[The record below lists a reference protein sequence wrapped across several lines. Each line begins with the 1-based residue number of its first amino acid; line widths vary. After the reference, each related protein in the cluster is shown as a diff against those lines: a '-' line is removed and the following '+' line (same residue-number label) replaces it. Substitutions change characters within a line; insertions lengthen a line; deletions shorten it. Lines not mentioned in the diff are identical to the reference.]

1 MMKKLLLF
9 VLDGLGDRP
18 NSLLNGETPLQAAYR
33 PNLNALVRAGLGGM
47 MYPVRKGLVCG
58 SDTSHLSLLGYD
70 PDKVYTGRGPFEAMG
85 LGIVAEPGD
94 IAFRA
99 NFATRSGDGVIVD
112 RRAGRDIPESG
123 SLAKKISFSMNGAEF
138 IVKEGVEHRAALVI
152 RGKGLSPE
160 ISDSDPH
167 EQGKAPRK
175 VQPLDESA
183 RHTADLVNE
192 YLDRVRTILDSSPEN
207 ADRESRGK
215 PAANEL
221 LLRGA
226 GITPR
231 LQPFGEKYGLKGA
244 CLAGIPLITGIGNLA
259 GLDLLKHAGATGRV
273 DTDYNGIVKA
283 AVRALS
289 SHDFVIVNI
298 KAPDIAGHDGDPLL
312 KKDVIEK
319 IDAALGQ
326 LVDLGDS
333 VVTCVT
339 GDHSTPCSSMEHS
352 GDPVPILFSTGGMR
366 RNNVRQFDEVNCCAT
381 GFNLLSG
388 DVMTMLLQLSDRLEK
403 YGA

>member
-231 LQPFGEKYGLKGA
+231 LQPFAEKYGLKGA

-259 GLDLLKHAGATGRV
+259 GLDLLKHLGATGRV

-319 IDAALGQ
+319 IDAALGP

-366 RNNVRQFDEVNCCAT
+366 RNNVRQFDEVNCSLR

-388 DVMTMLLQLSDRLEK
+388 NVMTMLLQLSDRLEK

>member
-18 NSLLNGETPLQAAYR
+18 NPRLNGETPLQAAYR
-33 PNLNALVRAGLGGM
+33 PNLNALVSSGLGGL

-70 PDKVYTGRGPFEAMG
+70 PEAVYTGRGPFEAMG
-85 LGIVAEPGD
+85 LGIIAEPGD

-99 NFATRSGDGVIVD
+99 NFATRSREGIIVD

-123 SLAKKISFSMNGAEF
+123 SLSKKISFTMKGTQF
-138 IVKEGVEHRAALVI
+138 IVKEGVEHRAALVV
-152 RGKGLSPE
+152 RGKDLSPE

-167 EQGKAPRK
+167 EQGRPAMKIK
-175 VQPLDESA
+175 PLSNDAE
-183 RHTADLVNE
+183 HTADILNE
-192 YLDRVRTILDSSPEN
+192 YLDRIRDILDTSPEN
-207 ADRESRGK
+207 MDRESRGK
-215 PAANEL
+215 PPANEL

-231 LQPFGEKYGLKGA
+231 LEPFNKRYGLNGA

-259 GLDLLKHAGATGRV
+259 GLHLLKHPGATGRV
-273 DTDYNGIVKA
+273 DTDYRGKVRE
-283 AVRALS
+283 AVRALDV
-289 SHDFVIVNI
+289 HDFVLVNI

-312 KKDVIEK
+312 KRDVIEK
-319 IDAALGQ
+319 IDDAMGQ
-326 LVDLGDS
+326 VIGISDDT
-333 VVTCVT
+333 VICVT
-339 GDHSTPCSSMEHS
+339 GDHSTPCTTKEHS
-352 GDPVPILFSTGGMR
+352 GDPVPILFSGNGMR
-366 RNNVRQFDEVNCCAT
+366 RNGVRRFDEVNCVLS
-381 GFNLLSG
+381 GFELLSG
-388 DVMTMLLQLSDRLEK
+388 DVMTMMLQLSDKLEK

>member
-18 NSLLNGETPLQAAYR
+18 NPILNGETPLQAAYR
-33 PNLNALVRAGLGGM
+33 PNLNALVSTGLGGM

-70 PDKVYTGRGPFEAMG
+70 PEKVYTGRGPFEAMG

-99 NFATRSGDGVIVD
+99 NFATRNREGIIID

-123 SLAKKISFSMNGAEF
+123 SLARKISFSMNGVDF

-152 RGKGLSPE
+152 RGKGLSAE
-160 ISDSDPH
+160 VSDSDPH
-167 EQGKAPRK
+167 EQGKAPRM
-175 VQPLDESA
+175 VRALNENATQ
-183 RHTADLVNE
+183 TADLVNE
-192 YLDRVRTILDSSPEN
+192 YLDRVRKILDSSTEN

-215 PAANEL
+215 PPANEL

-231 LQPFGEKYGLKGA
+231 LQSFREKFGIDGA

-259 GLDLLKHAGATGRV
+259 GLHLLKHPGATGRV
-273 DTDYNGIVKA
+273 DTDYKGKVRA
-283 AVRALS
+283 AVRALD

-312 KKDVIEK
+312 KRDVIEK
-319 IDAALGQ
+319 IDSALGQ
-326 LVDLGDS
+326 VAELSDG

-339 GDHSTPCSSMEHS
+339 GDHSTPCTSMEHS
-352 GDPVPILFSTGGMR
+352 GDPVPILFSTGGIR
-366 RNNVRQFDEVNCCAT
+366 RNGVRQFDEVSCGVS

>member
-18 NSLLNGETPLQAAYR
+18 NPLLNGETPLQAAYR
-33 PNLNALVRAGLGGM
+33 PNLNALVSSGLGGM

-70 PDKVYTGRGPFEAMG
+70 PEKVYTGRGPFEAMG
-85 LGIVAEPGD
+85 LGIEAEPGD

-99 NFATRSGDGVIVD
+99 NFATRNRDGIISD

-123 SLAKKISFSMNGAEF
+123 SLARKISFSMNGAEF

-152 RGKGLSPE
+152 RGKALSPE
-160 ISDSDPH
+160 VSDSDPH
-167 EQGKAPRK
+167 EQGRAPRK
-175 VQPLDESA
+175 VLPLDDNA
-183 RHTADLVNE
+183 KHTADLVNE
-192 YLDRVRTILDSSPEN
+192 YLERVRTILDASPEN
-207 ADRESRGK
+207 TDRESRGK

-231 LQPFGEKYGLKGA
+231 LQPFREKYALDGA

-259 GLDLLKHAGATGRV
+259 GLHLLKHPGATGRV
-273 DTDYNGIVKA
+273 DTDYNGKVRA
-283 AVRALS
+283 AVRALD
-289 SHDFVIVNI
+289 SHDFVLVNI

-312 KKDVIEK
+312 KRDVIEK

-326 LVDLGDS
+326 VVELADS

-339 GDHSTPCSSMEHS
+339 GDHSTPCTSMEHS
-352 GDPVPILFSTGGMR
+352 GDPVPILFAAGGMR
-366 RNNVRQFDEVNCCAT
+366 RNNVRQFDEVHCGIS

-388 DVMTMLLQLSDRLEK
+388 DVMTLLMQLSDRLEK

>member
-18 NSLLNGETPLQAAYR
+18 SPLLNGETPLQAAFR
-33 PNLNALVRAGLGGM
+33 PNLNALVSSGLGGL

-70 PDKVYTGRGPFEAMG
+70 PETVYTGRGPFEAMG
-85 LGIVAEPGD
+85 LGIISEPGD

-99 NFATRSGDGVIVD
+99 NFATRSKEGVIVD

-123 SLAKKISFSMNGAEF
+123 SLAKKISFTMNGTQF
-138 IVKEGVEHRAALVI
+138 IVREGVEHRAALVV
-152 RGKGLSPE
+152 RGKGLSPN

-167 EQGKAPRK
+167 EQGKAPLK
-175 VQPLDESA
+175 IKALSDDVG
-183 RHTADLVNE
+183 HTAEILNE
-192 YLDRVRTILDSSPEN
+192 YLDRIREILDTSPEN
-207 ADRESRGK
+207 RDRERRGK
-215 PAANEL
+215 PPANEL

-231 LQPFGEKYGLKGA
+231 LEPFNKRYGLDGA

-259 GLDLLKHAGATGRV
+259 GLHLLKHPGATGRV
-273 DTDYNGIVKA
+273 DTDYRGKVRA
-283 AVRALS
+283 AVRALEA
-289 SHDFVIVNI
+289 HDFVLVNI

-312 KKDVIEK
+312 KRDVIEK
-319 IDAALGQ
+319 IDDAIGQ
-326 LVDLGDS
+326 VIELSNDAVI
-333 VVTCVT
+333 CVT
-339 GDHSTPCSSMEHS
+339 GDHCTPCTTKEHS
-352 GDPVPILFSTGGMR
+352 GDPVPVLFSTEGMR
-366 RNNVRQFDEVNCCAT
+366 RNGVRHFDEVNCGSS
-381 GFNLLSG
+381 GFDLLSG
-388 DVMTMLLQLSDRLEK
+388 EVMTMMLQLSDRLKK

>member
-18 NSLLNGETPLQAAYR
+18 NPMLNGETPLQAAYR
-33 PNLNALVRAGLGGM
+33 PNLNALVSSGLGGL

-70 PDKVYTGRGPFEAMG
+70 PEAVYTGRGPFEAMG
-85 LGIVAEPGD
+85 LGIIAEPGD

-99 NFATRSGDGVIVD
+99 NFATRSREGIIVD

-123 SLAKKISFSMNGAEF
+123 SLSKKISFTMKGTQF
-138 IVKEGVEHRAALVI
+138 IVREGVEHRAALVV
-152 RGKGLSPE
+152 RGKDLSPE

-167 EQGKAPRK
+167 EQGKPAMK
-175 VQPLDESA
+175 IKPLSNDAE
-183 RHTADLVNE
+183 HTADILNE
-192 YLDRVRTILDSSPEN
+192 YLDRIRDILDTSPEN
-207 ADRESRGK
+207 RDRESRGK
-215 PAANEL
+215 PPANEL

-231 LQPFGEKYGLKGA
+231 LEPFNKRYGLNGA

-259 GLDLLKHAGATGRV
+259 GLHLLKHPGATGRV
-273 DTDYNGIVKA
+273 DTDYRGKVRE
-283 AVRALS
+283 AVRALDV
-289 SHDFVIVNI
+289 HDFVLVNI

-312 KKDVIEK
+312 KRDVIEK
-319 IDAALGQ
+319 IDDAMGQ
-326 LVDLGDS
+326 VIGISDDT
-333 VVTCVT
+333 VICVT
-339 GDHSTPCSSMEHS
+339 GDHSTPCTTKEHS
-352 GDPVPILFSTGGMR
+352 GDPVPILFSGNGMR
-366 RNNVRQFDEVNCCAT
+366 RNGVRHFDEVSCGYS
-381 GFNLLSG
+381 GFDLLSG
-388 DVMTMLLQLSDRLEK
+388 DVMTMMLQLSDKLEK